1 MMSRK
6 KEEEARCNEK
16 ENEKLKSIRK
26 QREIIERMKNKK
38 VALAAKK
45 RARKG

>member
-1 MMSRK
+1 MTSRK
-6 KEEEARCNEK
+6 KEEEARCK

-38 VALAAKK
+38 VALTAKK